1 MSAFTHP
8 YARAFLESAP
18 AGYDVDR
25 FLEGAAVLSRAV
37 AGDPDLRAF
46 LGSPAVPHEAK
57 RRALAALAARA
68 GVDAFGARFF
78 EVVLGNRRILES
90 GEILKSLSA
99 ANDARNGIVR
109 GRATVASAIT
119 DPEREKIEEAVAAR
133 VGGKVRLAVDVDP
146 SILAGF
152 VAHVGSN
159 VFDASARG
167 AIRRFEAQ
175 AKERTGA

>member
-1 MSAFTHP
+1 MSSFTHS

-18 AGYDVDR
+18 AGYDVDT
-25 FLEGAAVLSRAV
+25 FLAAAAVLARAV
-37 AGDPDLRAF
+37 AGNPDLRAF
-46 LGSPAVPHEAK
+46 LASPAITHEVK
-57 RRALAALAARA
+57 LKVLTELAGKA
-68 GVDAFGARFF
+68 GIDAFGTRFF

-99 ANDARNGIVR
+99 ANDASNGLVR

-119 DPEREKIEEAVAAR
+119 DPEREKIEKAVAAR
-133 VGGKVRLAVDVDP
+133 VGGKVRLEIEVDP

-159 VFDASARG
+159 VFDASAKG

>member
-18 AGYDVDR
+18 AGYDVDK

-37 AGDPDLRAF
+37 TGDPDLREF
-46 LGSPAVPHEAK
+46 LASPAVPHEAK
-57 RRALAALAARA
+57 RKALAALASRA
-68 GVDAFGARFF
+68 GIDAFGARFF

-133 VGGKVRLAVDVDP
+133 VGGKVRLVVDIDP
-146 SILAGF
+146 GILAGF

-167 AIRRFEAQ
+167 AIRRFEVE